1 MVMKFNL
8 LQNAEHVGVFLI
20 SDNLFDNNKTAKL
33 ANCNDIISLTNR
45 INATHYVYK
54 VLCKMF

>member
-33 ANCNDIISLTNR
+33 ANCNDIISLTNH